1 MKDMSVKLYI
11 SPNTDAAF
19 NMALE
24 EYIFENLKEGERFY
38 LFYRNGP
45 SVIIGKNQNTADEVD
60 ESACRRDHVKIVR
73 RMTGGGAVYH
83 DLGNFNF
90 SIMKPGRSGG
100 ASFEKDLEPVI
111 LALRTMDLPCERS
124 ERNDILLAGKKISG
138 CAMRESGGRTLVH
151 GTLLYDSA
159 MNRIGRYLTVSEEKM
174 KGKGVKSVR
183 ARVGLVRDYLMERG
197 LPAPSREEFFRT
209 FLEAL
214 LKESGAERF
223 SPDRVELKKIEE
235 LKERKYETGSWN
247 FGRSPKY
254 NIRREKKFPSGLV
267 SVYLNVRE
275 GLIEEIRIFSDGF
288 GNAPME
294 ELERTLEGAA
304 FRKEAVLFRLPENLE
319 DYIRGM
325 DREALAELITEE
337 R

>member
-1 MKDMSVKLYI
+1 
-11 SPNTDAAF
+11 
-19 NMALE
+19 
-24 EYIFENLKEGERFY
+24 
-38 LFYRNGP
+38 
-45 SVIIGKNQNTADEVD
+45 
-60 ESACRRDHVKIVR
+60 
-73 RMTGGGAVYH
+73 
-83 DLGNFNF
+83 
-90 SIMKPGRSGG
+90 
-100 ASFEKDLEPVI
+100 
-111 LALRTMDLPCERS
+111 
-124 ERNDILLAGKKISG
+124 
-138 CAMRESGGRTLVH
+138 
-151 GTLLYDSA
+151 
-159 MNRIGRYLTVSEEKM
+159 M